1 MILVLRDLVT
11 SDTVAHREDQELL
24 FDGSVKEVVESL
36 NGLEYLV
43 EWSDGDEGIYS
54 RSDLMVRDDPDVVK
68 LFESGID
75 VSDAP

>member
-11 SDTVAHREDQELL
+11 NDAVAHREDQELL
-24 FDGSVKEVVESL
+24 FDGSVKEVIESL

-43 EWSDGDEGIYS
+43 EWSDGDEEIYS

-75 VSDAP
+75 VRDAP